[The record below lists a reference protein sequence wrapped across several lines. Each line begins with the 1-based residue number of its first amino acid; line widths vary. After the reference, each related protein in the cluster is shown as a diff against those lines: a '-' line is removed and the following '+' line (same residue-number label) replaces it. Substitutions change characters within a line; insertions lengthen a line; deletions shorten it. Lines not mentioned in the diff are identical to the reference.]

1 MLKKMMILATAGL
14 LSACASTGSTP
25 KQAIDAKPIVLES
38 PYSFSQTVQV
48 LNDTLKSKG
57 MTIFAQIDH
66 QAAAQ
71 QNGLTMQ
78 PATVI
83 IYGTPKAGTPLMQKD
98 PTLALQLPLKV
109 LVTEAQTGK
118 VQVLLNTAEQ
128 VVSHS
133 NTPYSD
139 VQNNLAKAEQ
149 LIRAT
154 ISQ

>member
-1 MLKKMMILATAGL
+1 MMILATVGL
-14 LSACASTGSTP
+14 LSACASTGSTK
-25 KQAIDAKPIVLES
+25 KQVIDPKPIVLES

-83 IYGTPKAGTPLMQKD
+83 IYGTPKVGTPLMQKD

>member
-25 KQAIDAKPIVLES
+25 KQIIDPKPIVLES

>member
-1 MLKKMMILATAGL
+1 MLKKMMILATASL

-25 KQAIDAKPIVLES
+25 KQTIDPKPIVLES

>member
-25 KQAIDAKPIVLES
+25 KQAIDPKPIVLES

-133 NTPYSD
+133 NTPYAD